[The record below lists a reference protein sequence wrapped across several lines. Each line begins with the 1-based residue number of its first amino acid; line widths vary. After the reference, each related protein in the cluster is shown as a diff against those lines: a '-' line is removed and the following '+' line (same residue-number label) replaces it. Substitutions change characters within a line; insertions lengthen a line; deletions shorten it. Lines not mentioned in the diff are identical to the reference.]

1 MVNKPT
7 GNRKKNRP
15 KNRQRLP
22 GPGTLGVTR
31 PLRPREQR
39 FSTVMTAFVSQ
50 ADISASSLTGALYT
64 TVGGFANSTGFLSV
78 FDQYRILEVT
88 YEFIPQCTTSFIT
101 GGTVSTVAPTSIYN
115 TSILATAVD
124 QDDATTPANEAAVL
138 AHESA
143 ILHGPF
149 IRTMSRTYK
158 PMVAASVYQTGG
170 FGGYESQADA
180 WIDSASVNVQHYGL
194 KWSLYHGSL
203 APVDTV
209 FMSIYCQALIEFRKV
224 F

>member
-1 MVNKPT
+1 MTKNPLGKK
-7 GNRKKNRP
+7 KKN
-15 KNRQRLP
+15 KNRSRNRLP
-22 GPGTLGVTR
+22 SGSNLSVTR
-31 PLRPREQR
+31 PLRPREQK
-39 FSTVMTAFVSQ
+39 FSTVLTAFVFQ
-50 ADISASSLTGALYT
+50 QDISASSIVGSVYT
-64 TVGGFANSTGFLSV
+64 AIGNFPNASGFLSV
-78 FDQYRILEVT
+78 FDQYRITEVT

-124 QDDATTPANEAAVL
+124 QDDATTPSNENVIL

-143 ILHGPF
+143 MLHGPF

-170 FGGYESQADA
+170 FGGYESRADA

-194 KWSLYHGSL
+194 KYSLYHGTT

-209 FMSIYCQALIEFRKV
+209 FMTVYCQALVEFRKV